1 MTGTSQLSSAPSG
14 APGPGAVPPISPE
27 TYEHSITIF
36 VACYNEAANIVKSL
50 DTAVEALQE
59 VGCAWEIIV
68 IDDGSRDGSPAI
80 VRQYI
85 AAHPSLPITRVVRE
99 ENQGLAQ
106 NYIDGAFLG
115 HGKYYKLVCGD
126 DAEPRETIVKVLR
139 QMGKADMIHSYYE
152 EIKGR
157 GRGRRIVS
165 RTYTHL
171 VNLISGYRLR
181 YYNGVGIHL
190 RYNVMRWHTNY
201 HGFSFQAD
209 MVTRLLDQGAS
220 YIEVPSFSTDR
231 TSGSSKALTLSNF
244 LSVTHF
250 LMDLTIRRVGRWYA
264 RHKRRRRS

>member
-1 MTGTSQLSSAPSG
+1 MTTPSG
-14 APGPGAVPPISPE
+14 TPGSGGVLPITPE
-27 TYEHSITIF
+27 TYDRSITMF
-36 VACYNEAANIVKSL
+36 VACYNEAANIVTSL
-50 DTAVEALQE
+50 DTAIEALRE

-68 IDDGSRDGSPAI
+68 IDDGSRDDSPTI
-80 VRQYI
+80 VRRYI
-85 AAHPSLPITRVVRE
+85 AEHPSLPITLVVRE

-106 NYIDGAFLG
+106 NYIDAAFLG

-139 QMGKADMIHSYYE
+139 QIGRADMILSYYE

-157 GRGRRIVS
+157 GLSRRIIS

-220 YIEVPSFSTDR
+220 YIEVPSLSTDR
-231 TSGSSKALTLSNF
+231 TSGRSKALTLSNF

-264 RHKRRRRS
+264 RHKKRRSS